1 MDKKINI
8 KLTKLIKYYSLINYN
23 LVYESQS
30 INRYKNKNLIVKTG
44 SAVLNETI
52 NGKKQINNGR
62 IIELNFLT
70 I

>member
-1 MDKKINI
+1 VID
-8 KLTKLIKYYSLINYN
+8 
-23 LVYESQS
+23 
-30 INRYKNKNLIVKTG
+30 KNKNLIVKTG

-62 IIELNFLT
+62 TIELIFLT